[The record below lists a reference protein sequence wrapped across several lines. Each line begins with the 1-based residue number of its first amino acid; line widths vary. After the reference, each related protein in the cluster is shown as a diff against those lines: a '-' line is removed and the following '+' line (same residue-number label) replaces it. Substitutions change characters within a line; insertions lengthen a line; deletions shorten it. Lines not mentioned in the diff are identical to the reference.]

1 VSVMHNS
8 AIFSMLLISLE
19 HNNKRAPLIAVACP
33 VKGGARH
40 SKLPVEGTRLRTPE
54 SRVAVPTSGDTF

>member
-8 AIFSMLLISLE
+8 AILSMLLTSFE
-19 HNNKRAPLIAVACP
+19 HNDKRAPLIAAACP

-40 SKLPVEGTRLRTPE
+40 SKLPVEGIRLRTPE